1 MSLQGDEIL
10 ATVQRARDE
19 LGEGVELMLGL
30 CASLPLCVPLC
41 VPLCP
46 CVLSVCLSVSHP
58 PPLSASLCRRD
69 DEVER

>member
-30 CASLPLCVPLC
+30 CASLFVSLCASLPLRVPLHLSLSLRPLCLPLR
-41 VPLCP
+41 
-46 CVLSVCLSVSHP
+46 LSSP
-58 PPLSASLCRRD
+58 ASLC
-69 DEVER
+69 VSL

>member
-30 CASLPLCVPLC
+30 CASLSLSLSLCPLCLPLR
-41 VPLCP
+41 
-46 CVLSVCLSVSHP
+46 LSP
-58 PPLSASLCRRD
+58 PASLC
-69 DEVER
+69 VSL